1 MRKFVRMI
9 AALVLLPSGIAYAQP
24 LGGGGSDG
32 ASCASSFVDGC
43 LGAPVAAV
51 RLPTILNGYAARPPW
66 KVAGV
71 DYAVGVPAGVILKD
85 PEAVGVI
92 PNGATINTRNHTI
105 TVMGDNVTLD
115 SFDFGLHN
123 GYTVIVQAAGTTV
136 KNSHFLVGINARPL
150 GTVLNSNTSCRDLT
164 LLNSEFDG
172 ANIAVS
178 PQQGTTIGIFC
189 SGTFT
194 VQYNY
199 FHNSGGDM
207 IDINNS
213 TTAEVDVIRYNLFKD
228 IGVNTGHEDT
238 IQWFN
243 STIGSGSLV
252 RFNTVYQTVNKP
264 GPGNGLLVE
273 LSEGPAATMTGLDSS
288 NNTVISLAACSTC
301 NWGVGFY
308 AALGGVADHVSVR
321 QNFIDA
327 TGINLF
333 TASPWF
339 GNGQTPAAAAS
350 NLAHPMAMHD
360 LTNMVSGAKV
370 PVPSFSSPSP
380 LGYYVYPDL
389 SGYTPSLSDIFAIV
403 PSPASGD
410 ITTGNTITLTLD
422 MVRATWTVAGTPTIS
437 LSNGGTAYY
446 SSGSGSNSLVFTYTV
461 GAGQTATNLAVTS
474 INLAGG
480 TINDS
485 VGNAS
490 NLSGPL
496 TTFAGLNV
504 N

>member
-1 MRKFVRMI
+1 MRKFIRMV
-9 AALVLLPSGIAYAQP
+9 ATLFLLPSGAAYAQP
-24 LGGGGSDG
+24 LGGDGSGGS
-32 ASCASSFVDGC
+32 SCASSFVDGC
-43 LGAPVAAV
+43 PGAPVAAIQ
-51 RLPTILNGYAARPPW
+51 LPTILNSYATRPPW

-71 DYAVGVPAGVILKD
+71 DYAVGVPAGVVLKD

-92 PNGATINTRNHTI
+92 PSGATINTRNHTI
-105 TVMGDNVTLD
+105 AVMGANVTLD

-136 KNSHFLVGINARPL
+136 RNSHFLVGSNAGAL
-150 GTVLNSNTSCRDLT
+150 GTVLSSNTSCSNLT
-164 LLNSEFDG
+164 LLNNEFDG
-172 ANIAVS
+172 ANIAVNS
-178 PQQGTTIGIFC
+178 QQGTTICIFC

-194 VQYNY
+194 AQYNY

-228 IGVNTGHEDT
+228 IGVNTGHADT
-238 IQWFN
+238 IQWFD
-243 STIGSGSLV
+243 STIGSGSVV
-252 RFNTVYQTVNKP
+252 RFNTVYQTVNQP

-273 LSEGPAATMTGLDSS
+273 LSEGSTATMTGLDSS

-308 AALGGVADHVSVR
+308 VALGGVADHVSVR
-321 QNFIDA
+321 NNFIDA
-327 TGINLF
+327 TGINRF

-339 GNGQTPAAAAS
+339 GNGNTRAATIS

-370 PVPSFSSPSP
+370 PVPSFRSPSAF
-380 LGYYVYPDL
+380 GYYVYPDL
-389 SGYTPSLSDIFAIV
+389 SGYTPSLSDIFAIM

-410 ITTGNTITLTLD
+410 ITTGNAITFTLD
-422 MVRATWTVAGTPTIS
+422 MVRATWTVTGTPTIS
-437 LSNGGTAYY
+437 LSNGGTASYR
-446 SSGSGSNSLVFTYTV
+446 SGSGSNLLVFTYPV

-485 VGNAS
+485 VGNAA

-496 TTFAGLNV
+496 ITFTDLNV

>member
-1 MRKFVRMI
+1 MRKFIRMA
-9 AALVLLPSGIAYAQP
+9 AALLLLPSGTAYAQH
-24 LGGGGSDG
+24 LGAGGSGDS
-32 ASCASSFVDGC
+32 SCASSFVDGC
-43 LGAPVAAV
+43 RGAPVAAV
-51 RLPTILNGYAARPPW
+51 RLPTILNRYATRPPW

-71 DYAVGVPAGVILKD
+71 DYAVGVPAGVVLKD
-85 PEAVGVI
+85 PESLGVI
-92 PNGATINTRNHTI
+92 PDGATINIHNHTI
-105 TVMGDNVTLD
+105 TVMGASVTLD
-115 SFDFGLHN
+115 GFDFGLHN

-136 KNSHFLVGINARPL
+136 RNSHFLVGTNAGAL
-150 GTVLNSNTSCRDLT
+150 GTVLSSNSSCSNLT
-164 LLNSEFDG
+164 LLNNEFDG
-172 ANIAVS
+172 ANIAVT
-178 PQQGTTIGIFC
+178 PQQGTTISIFC

-207 IDINNS
+207 IDINSS

-228 IGVNTGHEDT
+228 IGVNTAHEDT

-243 STIGSGSLV
+243 STIGSGSVV
-252 RFNTVYQTVNKP
+252 RFNTVYQTVNTP

-273 LSEGPAATMTGLDSS
+273 LSEGSAATMTGLDSS

-321 QNFIDA
+321 NNFIDA
-327 TGINLF
+327 TGINQF

-339 GNGQTPAAAAS
+339 GNGKTPAAATS
-350 NLAHPMAMHD
+350 NLAHPMATHD

-370 PVPSFSSPSP
+370 PVPSFSSPST

-389 SGYTPSLSDIFAIV
+389 SGYTPSLSDIFAV
-403 PSPASGD
+403 MPSPASGD
-410 ITTGNTITLTLD
+410 ITTGNVITFTLD
-422 MVRATWTVAGTPTIS
+422 MVRATWTVTGTPTIS
-437 LSNGGTAYY
+437 LSSGGTAYY
-446 SSGSGSNSLVFTYTV
+446 TSGSGSNSLVFTYTV
-461 GAGQTATNLAVTS
+461 GAGQTASNLAVTS
-474 INLAGG
+474 INLAAG

-490 NLSGPL
+490 NVSGPL
-496 TTFAGLNV
+496 TTFTGLNV